1 MLEKPIKSLFLLKI
15 LLISLTKSP
24 ALAIIFNS
32 LCAKGDEEEEYANE
46 EEEYANLMLTE
57 KAARRLRGAPEKM
70 RRGR

>member
-32 LCAKGDEEEEYANE
+32 LCAKGDEEEEYAN
-46 EEEYANLMLTE
+46 LMLTE

>member
-1 MLEKPIKSLFLLKI
+1 MKDPAQRLLKI

-32 LCAKGDEEEEYANE
+32 LCAKGDEEEEYAN
-46 EEEYANLMLTE
+46 LTLTE
-57 KAARRLRGAPEKM
+57 KAAHRLRGAPEEM